1 MDATFH
7 PLSELFA
14 QLGLD
19 SSPGEIADFLRR
31 HGPLPDDL
39 ALPDGPFWTPAQ
51 AACLR
56 EALDADGDWS
66 EPVDTLNVLL
76 R

>member
-1 MDATFH
+1 MDSTFH

-14 QLGLD
+14 QLGLG

-39 ALPDGPFWTPAQ
+39 ALPDAPFWTPAQ
-51 AACLR
+51 AAFLS
-56 EALDADGDWS
+56 EALDADSGWS
-66 EPVDTLNVLL
+66 EPADTLNVLL